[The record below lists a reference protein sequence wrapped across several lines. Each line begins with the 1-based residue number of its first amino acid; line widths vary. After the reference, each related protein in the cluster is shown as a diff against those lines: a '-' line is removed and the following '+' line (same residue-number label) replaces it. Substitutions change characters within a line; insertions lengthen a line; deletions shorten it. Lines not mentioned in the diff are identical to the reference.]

1 LSTID
6 WIVLCSFT
14 GFIVSYGTWKTRK
27 SKGVDDYLRT
37 GRSSSWWVVALSIMA
52 TQASAITFLS
62 TPGQAY
68 VDGMRFVQF
77 YIGLPIAMI
86 ILSVTAVPIY
96 NKLNVYTAY
105 EYLEKRFDLKNR
117 VLGSVLF
124 LSQRGLAAGF
134 TIYAPALVLSVIL
147 GWELNLTIIIIGILV
162 IIYTTTGGSNAVNK
176 THVLQISII
185 TIGMFAAFFMI
196 YKLLP
201 DDISVIDAA
210 YVAGKM
216 GKLNAIDFSFDLSNR
231 YTFWSGLIGGT
242 FLMLSYF
249 GTDQSQ
255 VQRYLAA
262 KNITQSRLGL
272 LVNGLV
278 KIPMQFI
285 ILFIGAM
292 VFTFFQFVTPP
303 LFFNPIETEKVKSGT
318 YSEQYKQLEDEFEI
332 IQHLKRDKLRAML
345 NERSRS
351 SSRISDNIVEQ
362 PEKFI
367 PKEPA
372 SPSGRS
378 SSENSLQ
385 FSTKKIPPS
394 SRNDKNSYLDISSIE
409 SSSGLSLDNDFTL
422 DEIKKK
428 EQQIR
433 TEAKSLI
440 KKNNPTAD
448 TNDTNYI
455 FITYIVNY
463 LPIGLIGLLL
473 AAILAASMSS
483 TSAELNALATTS
495 MIDIYKRMINK
506 DADENHYLKF
516 SKFATVGWGI
526 YAISFALL
534 ASELGSLIEAVNIL
548 GSLVYGTMLGIFLVA
563 FYTKKIN
570 GNSVFVSAIIAETVV
585 LYCYLF
591 TSIPFLWYN
600 VIGCLIVVILSLAI
614 NQLFDIK
621 LKAEN

>member
-6 WIVLCSFT
+6 WIVLCTFT

-77 YIGLPIAMI
+77 YIGLPVAMI
-86 ILSVTAVPIY
+86 ILSITAVPIY

-105 EYLEKRFDLKNR
+105 EYLEIRFDLKNR
-117 VLGSVLF
+117 VLGSILF

-147 GWELNLTIIIIGILV
+147 EWELNLTIIIIGILV

-210 YVAGKM
+210 YIAGKM

-262 KNITQSRLGL
+262 KNITQSRIGL

-292 VFTFFQFVTPP
+292 VFVFFQFVTPP
-303 LFFNPIETEKVKSGT
+303 LFFNPIETEKVKSGS
-318 YSEQYKQLEDEFEI
+318 YSEQYKQLESEFDNLQI
-332 IQHLKRDKLRAML
+332 LKREKIREMLDK
-345 NERSRS
+345 S
-351 SSRISDNIVEQ
+351 SS
-362 PEKFI
+362 
-367 PKEPA
+367 A
-372 SPSGRS
+372 
-378 SSENSLQ
+378 
-385 FSTKKIPPS
+385 
-394 SRNDKNSYLDISSIE
+394 
-409 SSSGLSLDNDFTL
+409 SSGSRMSAGRRSLWGSPGSGTIINNVDDGNKTLS
-422 DEIKKK
+422 EINNK
-428 EQQIR
+428 ELEIR
-433 TEAKSLI
+433 SEAKEII
-440 KKNNPTAD
+440 KKNNPDAD

-483 TSAELNALATTS
+483 TSAELNALASTS
-495 MIDIYKRMINK
+495 MIDIYKRMIKK

-548 GSLVYGTMLGIFLVA
+548 GSLVYGTILGIFLVA

-570 GNSVFVSAIIAETVV
+570 GNSVFISAIIAEAVV

-600 VIGCLIVVILSLAI
+600 VIGCLVVVILSLVI
-614 NQLFDIK
+614 NRLPDFK
-621 LKAEN
+621 LTAVN